1 MTEEQLE
8 EFKNSGIL
16 PMEVYD
22 DTDKSEPTTE
32 ITICDSISGGAQE
45 IDNMPRTISLVRL
58 KLINGEWKEFRAE
71 YIMRMTDI
79 PRL

>member
-22 DTDKSEPTTE
+22 NFDENKPTVE
-32 ITICDSISGGAQE
+32 ITICDGISGGAEE
-45 IDNMPRTISLVRL
+45 INHMPRKISLSRL